1 MIFSPES
8 GRELKNTPYAYDFT
22 TFYKKLNF
30 MDPVA
35 YSKLYTWLGEMIDK
49 GVAEGIKGKVNS
61 SKWIPDTVKSWENK
75 HFYPVYLACDKNG
88 VLAEQMLRILIF
100 MVFVDRTDAW
110 SFDAGN
116 FESILSKSITYS
128 LVQPKSGRIN

>member
-8 GRELKNTPYAYDFT
+8 GRELRNTPYAYDFT

-35 YSKLYTWLGEMIDK
+35 YSEIYSWLGKTIEK
-49 GVAEGIKGKVNS
+49 EVAEGIKGKVNS
-61 SKWIPDTVKSWENK
+61 SKWIPDTVKAWESK
-75 HFYPVYLACDKNG
+75 QFSPIYLACDKNG

-100 MVFVDRTDAW
+100 MAFVDRSDAW
-110 SFDAGN
+110 SFDIGN
-116 FESILSKSITYS
+116 FDSILAKSITYC
-128 LVQPKSGRIN
+128 LVQPKSERIN